1 MADYGEKPK
10 TDPKPEMEEAPEK
23 GRKKKR
29 KKKTGGQ
36 ERARVVAGFWSERI
50 KAAKKAKDQYDERA
64 EKVLEYFRDSSSLFS
79 EDVASRFM
87 QFGAG
92 SVQVS
97 VPKVAQMRAALGP
110 RLYLPRPFRNIEAR
124 TDDGVMV
131 GLARVFESY
140 INYSSLET
148 KFARELRKSIDDALL
163 RGRGFLETGWD
174 ETRKCVTSWYIS
186 SDDVLIDPDV
196 TGIEHAEWIAIR
208 NKDPY
213 WRVKRRVKE
222 KWRIK
227 DLDKRAKREEKLGEL
242 EVNDSVSGK
251 KDDIPPSNDVLESW
265 VILSKMGYG
274 FRGARVDGIEA
285 EKYDDSKDYC
295 RVEVV
300 VDHQFPLSEG
310 PWPVPLY
317 LDREWPLSKFDPVES
332 VDELWNNSIFGQVLP
347 AQKGIDLLTSLRIT
361 SCKNRDRMVVFCD
374 AKVEREVQDMLR
386 KGTAAD
392 FISIDVRKGG
402 RLQDSVQVANF
413 GTGSPETAN
422 ERQFLID
429 QMETTTGVTPY
440 LTGAS
445 QQGSQDRSATA
456 TRARTDASAARI
468 TDLQNKVE
476 EIATDA
482 GRKEALIIRLEL
494 LPEEVEK
501 YVRVSDIGLYYV
513 SIKLQGGIEV
523 PVRDPRTKE
532 EIKADK
538 QAGKPDP
545 ITLQSIYPGAS
556 DYFERPEEVAQASMV
571 LWQTIQARAGNDLR
585 MAQLKSSMEAQGLD
599 QQTGMPHALGISP
612 VSVKRVWEDTANL
625 TAEELMR
632 ETTYKVATGSGNRF
646 DKAAEQQ
653 NADNLAQTTL
663 PTMLQVG
670 DIQGAN
676 AILKIRDDAYD
687 IPEDKRV
694 VLTPP
699 PPPPAP
705 GGGGPAPQGG
715 GGQPQ

>member
-1 MADYGEKPK
+1 MAEYS
-10 TDPKPEMEEAPEK
+10 APT
-23 GRKKKR
+23 KKKD
-29 KKKTGGQ
+29 KKKKSGGQ
-36 ERARVVAGFWSERI
+36 ERAKVVAGFWSERI
-50 KAAKKAKDQYDERA
+50 KAAKKAKADYEERA
-64 EKVLEYFRDSSSLFS
+64 QKVLDYFRDSSSLF
-79 EDVASRFM
+79 EGETASRFM
-87 QFGAG
+87 RFESG

-124 TDDGVMV
+124 TDDGVMI

-140 INYSSLET
+140 INYSAVET
-148 KFARELRKSIDDALL
+148 KFSRELRKTVDDGLL

-222 KWRIK
+222 KWRVK
-227 DLDKRAKREEKLGEL
+227 DLDKRAKMEEKLGEI
-242 EVNDSVSGK
+242 EINDAEKEK
-251 KDDIPPSNDVLESW
+251 KSDIPPSNDILESW
-265 VILSKMGYG
+265 IVLSKMGYG
-274 FRGARVDGIEA
+274 FRGARIDEIEA
-285 EKYDDSKDYC
+285 KKYDDSKDYC
-295 RVEVV
+295 RLEIV

-317 LDREWPLSKFDPVES
+317 LDREWPISKFDPVEA
-332 VDELWNNSIFGQVLP
+332 VDELWPNSIFGQVLP
-347 AQKGIDLLTSLRIT
+347 AQKAIDLLTSLRIT

-374 AKVEREVQDMLR
+374 AKVEREVQEMLR

-413 GTGSPETAN
+413 GNGSQETSV
-422 ERQFLID
+422 ERQFLV
-429 QMETTTGVTPY
+429 QEMETTTGVTPY

-468 TDLQNKVE
+468 TDLQNRVE

-482 GRKEALIIRLEL
+482 GRKEAIIIRLEL

-501 YVRVSDIGLYYV
+501 YVRISDIGLFHV
-513 SIKLQGGIEV
+513 SVRMAGDTEL
-523 PVRDPRTKE
+523 PVRDPRTKK
-532 EIKADK
+532 EIRADK
-538 QAGKPDP
+538 EAGKPDP
-545 ITLQSIYPGAS
+545 LTLQSISPSAS
-556 DYFERPEEVAQASMV
+556 EYFEKAEEVAQAAMG
-571 LWQTIQARAGNDLR
+571 LWQDLQGRAQSDIRL
-585 MAQLKSSMEAQGLD
+585 LKLKEAIEEMGVD
-599 QQTGMPHALGISP
+599 QQTGLPYAISIAP
-612 VSVKRVWEDTANL
+612 VTVKRVWEDTASL

-632 ETTYKVATGSGNRF
+632 ETTYKVASGAGNRF

-653 NADNLAQTTL
+653 NADNLVQTTL

-676 AILKIRDDAYD
+676 AILKIKDEAYD

-694 VLTPP
+694 ILTPP
-699 PPPPAP
+699 PPPPP
-705 GGGGPAPQGG
+705 QGGQGGPQQAPQGQG
-715 GGQPQ
+715 GPQGGPPQQ